1 MIKKIFFTLI
11 ICFMIF
17 SCGKKGDPVYQEK
30 SGLIKMKVYGTT
42 DIVNI

>member
-17 SCGKKGDPVYQEK
+17 SCGKKGDPVYEDPK
-30 SGLIKMKVYGTT
+30 NTSKKIISLNKA
-42 DIVNI
+42 

>member
-17 SCGKKGDPVYQEK
+17 SCGKKGDPVYEDSK
-30 SGLIKMKVYGTT
+30 KNTSKKIIYLNKA
-42 DIVNI
+42 

>member
-17 SCGKKGDPVYQEK
+17 SCGKKGDPVYEDPKK
-30 SGLIKMKVYGTT
+30 SSSKKIISLNKA
-42 DIVNI
+42 